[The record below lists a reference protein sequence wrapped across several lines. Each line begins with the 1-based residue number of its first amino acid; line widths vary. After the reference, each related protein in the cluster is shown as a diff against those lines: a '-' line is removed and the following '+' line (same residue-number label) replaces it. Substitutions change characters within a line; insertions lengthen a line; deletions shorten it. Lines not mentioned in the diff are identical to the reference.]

1 MVKGLYAAYTGM
13 INQQNKMDVI
23 SNNLA
28 NAATTGYKKEGST
41 SQAFDSVLAY
51 KIKDLSEPGNLPSQV
66 PENRNHESGCEDRGK
81 LYRLYP
87 GCI

>member
-41 SQAFDSVLAY
+41 SQAFNWMQHKRPANRARPVQN
-51 KIKDLSEPGNLPSQV
+51 IPGTV
-66 PENRNHESGCEDRGK
+66 PLH
-81 LYRLYP
+81 
-87 GCI
+87 